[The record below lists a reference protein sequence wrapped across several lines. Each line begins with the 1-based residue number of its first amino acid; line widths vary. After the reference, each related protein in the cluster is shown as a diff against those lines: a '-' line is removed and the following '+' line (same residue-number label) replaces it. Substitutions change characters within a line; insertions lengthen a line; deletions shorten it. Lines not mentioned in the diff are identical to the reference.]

1 MLATTRPPMPRTPA
15 AVAYYLGR
23 PAAWWLTA
31 ARPPHQDRTRAG
43 QHLSPGTEEGQ

>member
-1 MLATTRPPMPRTPA
+1 MPATTRPLMSRTPA

-31 ARPPHQDRTRAG
+31 ARRPHQDRACAG
-43 QHLSPGTEEGQ
+43 QRRSPGTEEGQ